1 MPRSKVVK
9 PASGSVAPKV
19 RRCAKGKF
27 IKNVDLSTKVNND
40 QNKKDNQS
48 KPLVEPSKPKQ
59 PSGAKHWLVTVPFQG
74 TVPREILDRSNSST
88 VGPGGE
94 VTLNPLPPACVH
106 MPPTDLL
113 PNMEGTHGVGP
124 IVPIG
129 PSQNRL
135 ECHVIREWVIEH
147 CHDASWQMER
157 GAESG
162 YLHWQIYI
170 HCKRKV
176 RLTWLKAHLN
186 AQAHY
191 EICKA
196 IDKSNAYCFKP
207 ETRVEGPYHW
217 PEPAEAS
224 SVKDPLEGLTLRP
237 WQQHVVDCISGPISN
252 RTVHWFYEEVGNS
265 GKTTL
270 AKHLVLKYGAVVI
283 QGAGKDIL
291 HQASKCKDTKLYILD
306 IPRCADGHVSY
317 QAIEAL
323 KNGLWFS
330 GKYEGSMCVRNP
342 AHVVCFSNHHPDVAM
357 LSRDRW
363 DIELIEADGRC
374 RRLACVNE

>member
-9 PASGSVAPKV
+9 PARRPVGPSVRNPAT
-19 RRCAKGKF
+19 GKF
-27 IKNVDLSTKVNND
+27 IKSVDLSTSGSSAP
-40 QNKKDNQS
+40 NKEMNQS
-48 KPLVEPSKPKQ
+48 VPSEKPSVPKQ
-59 PSGAKHWLVTVPFQG
+59 AGAAKHWLVTVPVAGNVPGG
-74 TVPREILDRSNSST
+74 TSDGTDGTNV
-88 VGPGGE
+88 VPGGE
-94 VTLNPLPPACVH
+94 VTLIPSLSACV
-106 MPPTDLL
+106 PVATLQSC
-113 PNMEGTHGVGP
+113 PNMEGTSGV
-124 IVPIG
+124 VPMVPG
-129 PSQNRL
+129 VPSQNRL

-157 GAESG
+157 GTGDTG

-170 HCKRKV
+170 HCKKRV
-176 RLTWLKAHLN
+176 RLTWLKAHFN
-186 AQAHY
+186 PSAHY
-191 EICKA
+191 EACKA
-196 IDKSNAYCFKP
+196 IDKSNAYCFKH

-217 PEPAEAS
+217 PEPAAAS
-224 SVKDPLEGLTLRP
+224 DVKDPLDGIVLRP
-237 WQQHVVDCISGPISN
+237 WQQQVVDYITGPISD
-252 RTVHWFYEEVGNS
+252 RTVHWFYEEVGHT

-270 AKHLVLKYGAVVI
+270 AKHLVLKHGAVVI

-306 IPRCADGHVSY
+306 IPRCSEGHVSY

-342 AHVVCFSNHHPDVAM
+342 AHVVCFSNHHPDVSM

-363 DIELIEADGRC
+363 NLMYIEADGRC
-374 RRLACVNE
+374 RNLACV